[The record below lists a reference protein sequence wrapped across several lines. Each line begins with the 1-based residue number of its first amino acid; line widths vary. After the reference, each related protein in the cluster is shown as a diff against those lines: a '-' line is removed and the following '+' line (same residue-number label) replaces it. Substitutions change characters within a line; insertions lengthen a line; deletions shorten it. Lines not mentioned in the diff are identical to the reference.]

1 MRPRPDTEWFNKI
14 ATAYRH
20 ALVHFEIA
28 QQDLAVAIAEKDD
41 QAERSARAA
50 FIEWQ
55 TTRLRLEKLIQ
66 GILFAK
72 KGAARCHSAARRSDV
87 R

>member
-1 MRPRPDTEWFNKI
+1 MSSRPDTEWFNKI

-28 QQDLAVAIAEKDD
+28 QQDLAVAIAERDI
-41 QAERSARAA
+41 QAERSARVA

-55 TTRLRLEKLIQ
+55 TTRLRLEKVIQ

-72 KGAARCHSAARRSDV
+72 KGAARCHSAARRSNV
-87 R
+87 Q